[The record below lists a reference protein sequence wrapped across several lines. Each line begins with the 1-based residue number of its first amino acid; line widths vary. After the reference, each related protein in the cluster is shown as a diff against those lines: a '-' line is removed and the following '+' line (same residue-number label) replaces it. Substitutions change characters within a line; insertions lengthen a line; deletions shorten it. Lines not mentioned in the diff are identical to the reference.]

1 MDQTKN
7 VLDIHCRAEFR
18 EWLLN
23 HSKTESECWVNA
35 PRKKPDG
42 ISFTYLDA
50 VEEAL
55 CFGWIDSVLKSVN
68 GTNLQRFSPRKK
80 NSPWTE
86 LNKERVR
93 RLMKLGLMTKEGM
106 KCLPSM
112 RYKEDLEI
120 VAALKEARAYSKFK
134 KFPPLYQ
141 RVRMYNVAFYRK
153 LDTNSYETALRRLV
167 EKTKAGE
174 MYGEWNDY
182 GRLLEY

>member
-1 MDQTKN
+1 
-7 VLDIHCRAEFR
+7 
-18 EWLLN
+18 
-23 HSKTESECWVNA
+23 
-35 PRKKPDG
+35 
-42 ISFTYLDA
+42 
-50 VEEAL
+50 
-55 CFGWIDSVLKSVN
+55 
-68 GTNLQRFSPRKK
+68 
-80 NSPWTE
+80 
-86 LNKERVR
+86 
-93 RLMKLGLMTKEGM
+93 MKLGLMTKEGM